1 MGVDIFSYRAR
12 VGLFYCIY
20 IRTKHNLS
28 LNDIICI
35 NIILQNDTSP
45 LPAVLLIHVYGIGT
59 HKNMRIVMKPSPR
72 NVKTYPN
79 TCIFST
85 QHSVLISF
93 MFIAMLCL
101 LYIFCLN
108 ILCGD
113 IEINPGPLPTEQL
126 DHCSDSSSLSS
137 LSSTFSATP
146 FSFVHLNIQSI
157 LFNHSILSFTETW
170 LADIL
175 VNSEIHLTNF

>member
-93 MFIAMLCL
+93 MFIAVMFII
-101 LYIFCLN
+101 YF
-108 ILCGD
+108 
-113 IEINPGPLPTEQL
+113 
-126 DHCSDSSSLSS
+126 
-137 LSSTFSATP
+137 
-146 FSFVHLNIQSI
+146 
-157 LFNHSILSFTETW
+157 LFKYTLW
-170 LADIL
+170 GY
-175 VNSEIHLTNF
+175 